1 MDKSQGDEED
11 GRSGT
16 STSTPVVF
24 LLSPPLKPVGWKVNL
39 LDLAVVSNPIGD
51 ELISPVGGKS
61 ILGNKRSGRL
71 IVSSALLL
79 QPPPTFE
86 WSFK

>member
-1 MDKSQGDEED
+1 MDKSQGDGED

-24 LLSPPLKPVGWKVNL
+24 LLSPPLKAVGWKVNL

-51 ELISPVGGKS
+51 KLISPVGRKVYSEIKG
-61 ILGNKRSGRL
+61 
-71 IVSSALLL
+71 
-79 QPPPTFE
+79 E
-86 WSFK
+86 DD